1 MGGTTTLTQREQRLS
16 DIRVQTASQGTVI
29 PKGWGRYRVSCNL
42 IWYGGFKAVE
52 HRSVTEQGGKG
63 GGGGVQ
69 QESITYTYEAAVIV
83 ALGHGPINGVVSA
96 WKGKERKLG
105 LPVTTRRKT
114 LKHVV
119 TVPVLSGA
127 STYVVTVPSA
137 ASYAGEV
144 SVMRVSDRSTDG
156 ARRIWSQLQRVT
168 QYTHS
173 GGVYT
178 FNSKTPSG
186 TYEINYQI
194 EVAESSVSALG
205 QLDLSL
211 AYGTSDQAVWPWL
224 AANHADQAL
233 AYPRLAYCYSP
244 AYQLTNTAQIY
255 NHNFEV
261 STDSELG
268 TVSGV
273 VDPVVDAD
281 PAVVVADVLLDESWG
296 VGWDASRVAGL
307 SAYSDYCVANGIWL
321 SPLMT
326 QQSSAADWLGELL
339 KLTNT
344 NVVWD
349 GEVLQF
355 VPLGDESVSA
365 HGRTYTA
372 ATTPLVDLTAD
383 HFFPEEGSP
392 PIRVMR
398 HRGQAGSSEIVKG
411 DDVGYNIVVL
421 EIENRENGYATEPVS
436 YEDTAHIAVHGRRQ
450 KETIKAPA
458 VKQPDLG
465 ARIAAL
471 LCQAELAQR
480 NVYEFTLA
488 WTMGWLLP
496 MNLVTITDA
505 ALDLDRKPVRI
516 LTIDEDG
523 KYFKVSA
530 MEADIGI
537 SSAPVYGTQAG
548 SGYVLDH
555 NVDPGAVAAPVVF
568 EPPVELASE
577 TGLALWIAVTGN
589 SEWWGGAEVWAS
601 LDDGVTYKRMG
612 EARGGAR
619 YGSAMA
625 TLVSGTSGSIDIAL
639 AGRGGQMLG
648 TTAQDAA
655 ALNSLVYVR
664 DGVGG
669 EPEYLAYTD
678 ATLTASNRY
687 TLSGL
692 VRGAYSTFTGAKT
705 TGSMVVRVDDQIVKS
720 EPLALSMIG
729 KTVRLKFLSY
739 NVFGGA
745 MQAMDDATEYLY
757 TITGKMVKLPPKN
770 VISFTVSTQADGTRQ
785 FTWGW
790 GSSTKP
796 ADLRGYVIRYLQGAG
811 PYTWDQ
817 MQPFVTDD
825 GFHTSSPVESNL
837 LLAGPYV
844 FAIKTID
851 TYGILAEEALYI
863 SATLPDPRLGDAI
876 EFVDDHATGWPG
888 TKTGCVTESWSSDLV
903 LRANDQATWS
913 SLPGS
918 WTGWTRWVW
927 DPVSSFQ
934 YITLPVDL
942 GTTVAVLP
950 IANIVAD
957 GVATF
962 EIATSADGSSWSVW
976 SSVAG
981 PVVTRYIKC
990 RVTVSIPVGS
1000 LTGPGV
1006 TPVCVLRR
1014 LTVSYIGKVSQET
1027 ENDVNT
1033 SAFTGVHRIAAGDIR
1048 LPTQKSWAHISRVS
1062 VTLQSGSAGWNWT
1075 LIDKDGTN
1083 GPHIKIFNGSG
1094 VLSDCLIDWTIE
1106 GIAS

>member
-83 ALGHGPINGVVSA
+83 ALGHGPINGVMSA

-105 LPVTTRRKT
+105 LPVGTRRKT
-114 LKHVV
+114 LKHVL
-119 TVPVLSGA
+119 TVPALSGA

-156 ARRIWSQLQRVT
+156 ARRIWSQLQRVN
-168 QYTHS
+168 QYTRA

-178 FNSKTPSG
+178 FNSKTPPG

-211 AYGTSDQAVWPWL
+211 AYGTSDQPVWPWL
-224 AANHADQAL
+224 ATNHADQAL
-233 AYPRLAYCYSP
+233 AYPRLAYCYAP
-244 AYQLTNTAQIY
+244 AYQLTNTAQIH

-355 VPLGDESVSA
+355 VPLGDESITA

-372 ATTPLVDLTAD
+372 ATAPLVDLTAD
-383 HFFPEEGSP
+383 HFFPEGGSP
-392 PIRVMR
+392 PIRVLR

-411 DDVGYNIVVL
+411 DDVGYNIIVL

-458 VKQPDLG
+458 IKRPDLG

-523 KYFKVSA
+523 KYFKVTA

-537 SSAPVYGTQAG
+537 SSAPMYGTQAG
-548 SGYVLDH
+548 SGYTVDFS
-555 NVDPGAVAAPVVF
+555 VDPGDVEAPVIF
-568 EPPVELASE
+568 EPPVELATE

-619 YGSAMA
+619 YGQLMGGLAGGA
-625 TLVSGTSGSIDIAL
+625 GGSMDVML
-639 AGRGGQMLG
+639 SGRGGQMLSA
-648 TTAQDAA
+648 TAQDAA
-655 ALNSLVYVR
+655 ALNSLLYVC
-664 DGVGG
+664 DGVAG
-669 EPEYLAYTD
+669 EPEYLAYTT
-678 ATLTASNRY
+678 ASLTSSNRY
-687 TLSGL
+687 ALSGL
-692 VRGAYSTFTGAKT
+692 VRGAYESKTISKGA
-705 TGSMVVRVDDQIVKS
+705 GAVVVRVDDLIVKGA
-720 EPLALSMIG
+720 PLDLSMIG
-729 KTVRLKFLSY
+729 KTIRLKFLSY
-739 NVFGGA
+739 NVFGSA
-745 MQAMDDATEYLY
+745 LQAMDDVTEYTY
-757 TITGKMVKLPPKN
+757 TITGKMVMLPPRN
-770 VISFTVSTQADGTRQ
+770 VTSFTVSTQGDGTRQ

-790 GSSTKP
+790 GSSTRP
-796 ADLRGYVIRYLQGAG
+796 ADLKGYVIRYLQGSG

-825 GFHTSSPVESNL
+825 GFHTASPLESNL

-851 TYGILAEEALYI
+851 SFGVLAKDALFI
-863 SATLPDPRLGDAI
+863 DATLPDPRLGNSI
-876 EFVDDHATGWPG
+876 EFADEHAAAWPG
-888 TKTGCVTESWSSDLV
+888 TLSDCVAELWGGDLI
-903 LRANDQATWS
+903 LRARDQATWATV
-913 SLPGS
+913 PGT
-918 WTGWTRWVW
+918 WDAWTRWVW
-927 DPVSSFQ
+927 DPVTSFQ
-934 YITLPVDL
+934 YVTQPVDL
-942 GTTVAVLP
+942 GTSVAVLP
-950 IANIVAD
+950 VANAQAD
-957 GVATF
+957 GVVTF
-962 EIATSADGSSWSVW
+962 EVATSSDGITWSSWAT
-976 SSVAG
+976 VAG
-981 PVVTRYIKC
+981 PVVTRYVKC
-990 RVTVSIPVGS
+990 RVTVAIPAGS
-1000 LTGPGV
+1000 STGPGI
-1006 TPVCVLRR
+1006 TPVCTLTR
-1014 LTVSYIGKVSQET
+1014 LTISYIGKVSTET
-1027 ENDVNT
+1027 GNDVNT
-1033 SAFTGVHRIAAGDIR
+1033 AGFTGVHRIAAGDVR
-1048 LPTQKSWAHISRVS
+1048 LPTQKVWAHISRVT
-1062 VTLQSGSAGWNWT
+1062 VTLQSVGPGWSWE
-1075 LIDKDGTN
+1075 LLDKNGTN
-1083 GPHIKIFNGSG
+1083 GPHIKIYNASN
-1094 VLSDCLIDWTIE
+1094 VLADALIDWTIE